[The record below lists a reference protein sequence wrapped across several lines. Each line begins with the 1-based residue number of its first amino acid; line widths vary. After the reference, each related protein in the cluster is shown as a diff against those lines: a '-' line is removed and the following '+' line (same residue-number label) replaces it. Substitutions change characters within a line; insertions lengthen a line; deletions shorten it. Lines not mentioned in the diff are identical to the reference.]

1 MASGEPQGDLYI
13 LLRGDM
19 HVLDTDRRSF
29 LFKVPEG
36 RVFGEAVAL
45 RRIEVRVGHED
56 MEGEDK
62 EPQDRGE
69 GGAWLWTRNR
79 CITGPHRKSSLSAS
93 AGGQQGTTGRERPLQ
108 VRV

>member
-45 RRIEVRVGHED
+45 RRIEVRAGH
-56 MEGEDK
+56 GC
-62 EPQDRGE
+62 G
-69 GGAWLWTRNR
+69 
-79 CITGPHRKSSLSAS
+79 
-93 AGGQQGTTGRERPLQ
+93 
-108 VRV
+108 